1 MGHSILSI
9 DDKDDGSMPPS
20 RRHANGE
27 PNVQKVAV
35 PPKQNMLKDI
45 KSITKEFLFSDE
57 PLRPF
62 KNQTIAR
69 KFLIGLQTLFPILE
83 WGREYTLSKLKNDLV
98 AGITIASLSIPQDIG
113 YSKLANLEPHY
124 GLYTS
129 FVPPLVYAC
138 MGTSRD
144 IAIGAVSVISL
155 LLGTQ
160 CSAEADPIKNPIEYH
175 NLVFT
180 ATFFAGLVQFLFGF
194 FRLGFLVDFL
204 SHAALVGFMGGAA
217 IVISAQQL
225 ALILGIRGFTK
236 KNDIVSVMQSVF
248 GSMHHGWNWQS
259 AAIGTPFLAFLFLA
273 TYLGSKNR
281 KFFWLSAIAPSFCVV
296 TSTVIVYLT
305 RVDRDDVQIVN
316 YIRKGI
322 NPVTFQD
329 IYFSGKYLAAG
340 MRIGAVVGMIALS
353 EAIAIG
359 RTFAGLKNYKLDSNK
374 EMLAMGSMN
383 MVGSMTSCY
392 VSTGSFSR
400 SAVNNM
406 SGCKTPVS
414 NIVMS
419 GVVLLTLLVITPLF
433 KYTPK
438 AILGAVVISA
448 VLTLLDYKE
457 MIRIYKIDKF
467 DFVACMGAFMGV
479 VFTTIEMGL
488 LIAIVISVLKILLQV
503 TRPRTALLGKIPRT
517 TIYRSVE
524 EYPDAYKVPGVL
536 IVRVDSAIY
545 FPNSNYVKER
555 ILRWLVDEE
564 EHLTAK
570 GLPQIRHLIVDMSY
584 VTDIDTT
591 GINELELLFR
601 TLQSQDV
608 QLILVNPGASVMDK
622 LHSSKIEN
630 VIGPSNIYLTVTEAV
645 KRCNP
650 KTTIDEV

>member
-1 MGHSILSI
+1 MGHSIHST
-9 DDKDDGSMPPS
+9 DDMDDGSMPPS

-35 PPKQNMLKDI
+35 PPKQNLLKDI
-45 KSITKEFLFSDE
+45 KSTTKEFFFSDE

-69 KFLIGLQTLFPILE
+69 KFLIGLQTIFPILE
-83 WGREYTLSKLKNDLV
+83 WGREYTLSKFKNDFV
-98 AGITIASLSIPQDIG
+98 AGVTIASLSIPQDIG

-160 CSAEADPIKNPIEYH
+160 CSAEADPIKIQLNTITWYLQLH
-175 NLVFT
+175 FLL
-180 ATFFAGLVQFLFGF
+180 GL
-194 FRLGFLVDFL
+194 LGFLVDFL

-273 TYLGSKNR
+273 TYLGTKNR

-305 RVDRDDVQIVN
+305 RVDKDDVQIVN

-359 RTFAGLKNYKLDSNK
+359 RTFAGMKNYKLDSNK

-457 MIRIYKIDKF
+457 MIRIYKVDKF
-467 DFVACMGAFMGV
+467 DFVACMGAFLGV

-570 GLPQIRHLIVDMSY
+570 GLPQIKHLIVDMSS

-601 TLQSQDV
+601 TLQNQDV
-608 QLILVNPGASVMDK
+608 QLILANPGAAVMDK
-622 LHSSKIEN
+622 LHSSEIEN
-630 VIGPSNIYLTVTEAV
+630 VIGTSNIYLTVTEAV
-645 KRCNP
+645 KSCNP
-650 KTTIDEV
+650 KTTIDEA